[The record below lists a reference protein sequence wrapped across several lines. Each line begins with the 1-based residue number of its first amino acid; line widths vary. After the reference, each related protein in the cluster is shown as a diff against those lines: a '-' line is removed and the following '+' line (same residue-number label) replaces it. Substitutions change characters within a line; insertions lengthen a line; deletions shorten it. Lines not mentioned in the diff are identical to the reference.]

1 MALSNVLQTPA
12 AGFNFDNATRNVALD
27 NLLEGKQAPK
37 PMKTGTT
44 IAGLV
49 FKDGVLLGADTRAT
63 SGEVVAD
70 KMCAKI
76 HYIAPNMYC
85 CGAGTAADTEKT
97 TDLLS
102 SNLTI
107 FSLNSGR
114 NPRVV
119 MAVNIL
125 QDMLYRYHGQI
136 GANLILGGVDCTG
149 NHLYTVGPYGSVN
162 KMPYLAMGS
171 GDLAAIGILED
182 AYKPDLELEE
192 AKDLLRV
199 AIHAGIMNDLGSG
212 HNIDICVITRQGVDY
227 IRPYQESEYKADRKM
242 TYKYRAGTTPVLS
255 EKVVPIKLEVVQEKV
270 QRMDTA

>member
-1 MALSNVLQTPA
+1 MALSNVLETPA
-12 AGFNFDNATRNVALD
+12 AGFNFDNSARNAA
-27 NLLEGKQAPK
+27 LEGLFDGQTPK
-37 PMKTGTT
+37 PPKTGTT
-44 IAGLV
+44 IAGVV
-49 FKDGVLLGADTRAT
+49 FKDGVVLGADTRAT
-63 SGEVVAD
+63 SSEVVAD

-76 HYIAPNMYC
+76 HYIAPNIYC

-97 TDLLS
+97 TELLS

-125 QDMLYRYHGQI
+125 QDTLYRYHGQI

-162 KMPYLAMGS
+162 KTPYLAMGS
-171 GDLAAIGILED
+171 GDLAALGILED
-182 AYKPDLELEE
+182 GYKPDLELDK
-192 AKDLLRV
+192 AKELVRV

-212 HNIDICVITRQGVDY
+212 NNIDICVITREGVDY
-227 IRPYQESEYKADRKM
+227 IRPYQVSEYKDKRETK
-242 TYKYRAGTTPVLS
+242 YKYVPGTTPVLT
-255 EKVVPIKLEVVQEKV
+255 EKVVPLKLEVVEETV
-270 QRMDTA
+270 